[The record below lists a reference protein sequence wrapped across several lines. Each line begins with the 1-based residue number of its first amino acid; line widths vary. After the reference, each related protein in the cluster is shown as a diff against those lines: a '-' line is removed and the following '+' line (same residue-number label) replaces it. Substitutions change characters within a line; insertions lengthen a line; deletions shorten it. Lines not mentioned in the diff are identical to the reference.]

1 MQPVNTNNPLIKRA
15 RQEAVHMVSSMVDR
29 CVETALTTLDE
40 AERRTSSVAVRLQLS
55 DARMAM
61 EKRRSSWRT
70 ELPAKVDIAY
80 GAALSSAREVASM
93 MPAAVIDE
101 NDLTLIEEAEVA
113 RFVEASRLQQVAM
126 PMVEQSLSRLDS
138 LMSSALGLPVVRAD
152 LNPLRP
158 DVLCSAL
165 LEMVEQQPDP
175 PEVRSHWVRHLAT
188 PFGREL
194 VRLYD
199 SIGDMLEAQ
208 GVEEAR
214 YRLKLTE
221 SSAKPPSAKGKK
233 EGTAGG
239 GSGPGGGGSGG
250 GGGGAGGGAVGA
262 GGADQGAPAGRG
274 KKRRQRSQFPKMSQL
289 AQTRPAVSQAL
300 MRDFLYQPKWVE
312 EHDEPLSQA
321 YYEDVQ
327 AQVEKVSSL
336 PSYDDQAAGRA
347 LARAKA
353 LSVVDRPARKVGV
366 ETPLAPEVWGEQ
378 ASSQA
383 RARTL
388 LELKSQAKRI
398 SQVLGMDAVRTL
410 VEQVAG
416 DGRVLAPVR
425 EAFVAMEP
433 ALLRMAM
440 TDPRYFGDDAHPAR
454 RMIEDIA
461 QRSFKYNDEFSEDFE
476 QFMAPVRQAVRELNG
491 ASEVAKSDF
500 AQRVDGLQQ
509 QWKAE
514 DEAVKRASE
523 PGKQSMQFAQDRQS
537 LADKIA
543 WEFSLRSDLVG
554 VPSRVVDFLFQDWSL
569 VISHAQ
575 LTAARSQLD
584 PGGYLAVVTD
594 LLWSVRAEAALRQPA
609 RLFEVV
615 PGVVSSLRRGL
626 NMLGKEPAET
636 DAFFGALMR
645 YHDPVLRLRRMRS
658 ARDAEATGLTQIM
671 NESDM
676 EDFDSSP
683 APLEQPKP
691 RAAAQPWLGRAE
703 LAAAGFEDD
712 VDIEPVPLEQPLV
725 SPTTAVS
732 GVQLPVVPL
741 DAVPVLREALE
752 ANPKPAAY
760 KAVSDGGFVPLDMDA
775 AEEAHSP
782 LGAVATSEVP
792 LTENAED
799 MDARVRATL
808 ARLRVGDWVDLRVRG
823 HWRRAQLVWTS
834 DNGSLYMFV
843 SQGGRPHSMT
853 RRICEKLIRAR
864 YLRPVDVGA
873 VVDKAMGTLRD
884 HKRDDGK
891 AGIEVEFE
899 ETVQGD

>member
-1 MQPVNTNNPLIKRA
+1 MQPVSTNNPLIKRV
-15 RQEAVHMVSSMVDR
+15 RQEAVHMVASMVDR
-29 CVETALTTLDE
+29 CAESALTTLDE

-55 DARMAM
+55 DARMAL
-61 EKRRSSWRT
+61 EKRRAGWRSD
-70 ELPAKVDIAY
+70 LPAKVDVAY
-80 GAALSSAREVASM
+80 GAALSSAREMGRM
-93 MPAAVIDE
+93 MPSATVDE

-138 LMSSALGLPVVRAD
+138 LMSSVLGLPVVRAD

-158 DVLCSAL
+158 DVLCGTL
-165 LEMVEQQPDP
+165 LEMLDEQPDP

-199 SIGDMLEAQ
+199 SIGDLLEAQ

-221 SSAKPPSAKGKK
+221 GGTAPPSAKGKK
-233 EGTAGG
+233 GDAVASDGD
-239 GSGPGGGGSGG
+239 GSGG
-250 GGGGAGGGAVGA
+250 DVGSV
-262 GGADQGAPAGRG
+262 DQTGLVQNQ
-274 KKRRQRSQFPKMSQL
+274 KSQQRALFPKMSQL
-289 AQTRPAVSQAL
+289 AQTRPSVSRAL
-300 MRDFLYQPKWVE
+300 IRDFLYQPQWVA

-321 YYEDVQ
+321 YYDDVQ
-327 AQVEKVSSL
+327 AQVAKVSSL
-336 PSYDDQAAGRA
+336 PSYDEQAAGRA
-347 LARAKA
+347 MARAKA
-353 LSVVDRPARKVGV
+353 LSVVDRPARAVSV
-366 ETPLAPEVWGEQ
+366 ETPLSPQVWGEQ

-383 RARTL
+383 RAQTL
-388 LELKSQAKRI
+388 LGLKSQAKNI

-433 ALLRMAM
+433 ALLRMALA
-440 TDPRYFGDDAHPAR
+440 DPRYFGDDAHPAR
-454 RMIEDIA
+454 RLIEDIA
-461 QRSFKYNDEFSEDFE
+461 QRSFKYNDEFAENFE
-476 QFMAPVRQAVRELNG
+476 QFMVPVREAVRELNAVSAPG
-491 ASEVAKSDF
+491 KSHF
-500 AQRVDGLQQ
+500 SQRVDNLQA

-514 DEAVKRASE
+514 DEAAKRASE
-523 PGKQSMQFAQDRQS
+523 PGMQSMQFAQNRQS

-575 LTAARSQLD
+575 LTAQRSQLD

-594 LLWSVRAEAALRQPA
+594 LLWSVRSEAALRQPA

-626 NMLGKEPAET
+626 NMLGKEAAET

-658 ARDAEATGLTQIM
+658 ARDVEASGFAHLMAEVDDVDDI
-671 NESDM
+671 
-676 EDFDSSP
+676 DSAP
-683 APLEQPKP
+683 VPLEQIKP
-691 RAAAQPWLGRAE
+691 RAAAQPWLGRSE
-703 LAAAGFEDD
+703 LAAIGFEEGLDSEPAPLETEAEDVENQRAMVSGSENQTVNAKEAGVTADD
-712 VDIEPVPLEQPLV
+712 VPVLGQPLV
-725 SPTTAVS
+725 K
-732 GVQLPVVPL
+732 
-741 DAVPVLREALE
+741 
-752 ANPKPAAY
+752 NKPS
-760 KAVSDGGFVPLDMDA
+760 KQDIIDESKGFVPLDMGVSAKSDN
-775 AEEAHSP
+775 AENLEAP
-782 LGAVATSEVP
+782 AVTE
-792 LTENAED
+792 ENAED
-799 MDARVRATL
+799 AGARVRATL
-808 ARLRVGDWVDLRVRG
+808 ARLRAGDWVDLRVRG
-823 HWRRAQLVWTS
+823 EWRRAQLVWNS
-834 DNGSLYMFV
+834 DNGSLFMFV

-873 VVDKAMGTLRD
+873 VVDKAIGALRD
-884 HKRDDGK
+884 QTPSHAEPESDLNFSATVLDD
-891 AGIEVEFE
+891 
-899 ETVQGD
+899 